1 MNQSIKILHID
12 SQYEATYFVCRSGSS
27 IQFALN
33 LQEAINLLNTIDL
46 DLILSEPHNRA
57 ILNHS
62 QPDGT
67 TVGGK
72 DTFLGDGESVSPNKK
87 LGSSFPTCRPNPAW
101 VSSS

>member
-72 DTFLGDGESVSPNKK
+72 EPS
-87 LGSSFPTCRPNPAW
+87 
-101 VSSS
+101 